1 MPTMLRVRFD
11 EKLLDAILGVTKI
24 FRMVS
29 DMEHVLYAVLNSRLL
44 AFCETASRSAVTLW
58 SD

>member
-1 MPTMLRVRFD
+1 MLRVRFD

>member
-1 MPTMLRVRFD
+1 MLRVRFD
-11 EKLLDAILGVTKI
+11 KKLLDPILGLTEI
-24 FRMVS
+24 FQMVS

-44 AFCETASRSAVTLW
+44 AFCETASRSAFTLW